1 MHVVDAPHQ
10 RILRLLRD
18 EGPVSRAELGDRLEL
33 TRPRLL
39 AEVERLVSGGLI
51 AEAGM
56 AASRGGRRSTLV
68 ELHPRLRF
76 AAVDLGASSID
87 IEVTNG
93 RLEPVAAYQEPA
105 DIRTGPRAI
114 LHRVNELL
122 AKART
127 DGAYERLDAIGIGVP
142 GPVSFRDGV
151 PVSPPIMPGWDRYPV
166 RELLAREHSCPAV
179 VDNDVNIMAIGERH
193 GGVAHSVD
201 DFLFVKIGT
210 GIGCGIHLAG
220 GVYRGVDGCAGDIG
234 HIQVDSHGPV
244 CSCGNAGCLEA
255 LFSGAALARDALA
268 AARSGESPALAERLA
283 ANDAARAAAAIASA
297 ASASA
302 SAASSSASA
311 ASTGASAASASTAT
325 PVAGTRPGDPTSEA
339 GRSDESPAGGPR
351 EGSDNLS
358 RGIPA
363 AGYPVGSGYGG
374 SSSGYGGSGY
384 GGSGYGTGFGYGSGA
399 GSGSAGPWLI
409 TARDVAEGAAEGDVV
424 CIRLIRDGGRR
435 VGGVLATLVSF
446 ANPSMI
452 VIGGGLAQLGHV
464 LLAEIRSVVYRRSLP
479 LATGNLPV
487 VLSELGPRAGVTGA
501 AVLASEVAFE
511 QAS

>member
-1 MHVVDAPHQ
+1 VHFVDAPHQ
-10 RILRLLRD
+10 RVLRLLRD

-39 AEVERLVSGGLI
+39 AEVERLVAAGLI

-68 ELHPRLRF
+68 ELQPRLRF

-93 RLEPVAAYQEPA
+93 RLEPLVAYQEPA

-127 DGAYERLDAIGIGVP
+127 DGAYERLDAVGIGVP

-166 RELLAREHSCPAV
+166 RELLAREHGCPAV

-193 GGVAHSVD
+193 GGVARSVD

-220 GVYRGVDGCAGDIG
+220 AVYRGVDGCAGDIG
-234 HIQVDSHGPV
+234 HIQVDAHGPV
-244 CSCGNAGCLEA
+244 CSCGNTGCLEA
-255 LFSGAALARDALA
+255 LFGGAALARDALA
-268 AARSGESPALAERLA
+268 AARSGESPALAERLTTHER
-283 ANDAARAAAAIASA
+283 AREKARETAPE
-297 ASASA
+297 
-302 SAASSSASA
+302 
-311 ASTGASAASASTAT
+311 TGHTDGPNERARNERGNSNERGISYERGIGTAT
-325 PVAGTRPGDPTSEA
+325 
-339 GRSDESPAGGPR
+339 GP
-351 EGSDNLS
+351 
-358 RGIPA
+358 
-363 AGYPVGSGYGG
+363 
-374 SSSGYGGSGY
+374 
-384 GGSGYGTGFGYGSGA
+384 
-399 GSGSAGPWLI
+399 GPWQL
-409 TARDVAEGAAEGDVV
+409 TARDVVEGAAEGDIV

-446 ANPSMI
+446 SNPSMI

-487 VLSELGPRAGVTGA
+487 VLSELGPRAGVAGA
-501 AVLASEVAFE
+501 AVLASDAAFE

>member
-1 MHVVDAPHQ
+1 MHNVDAPHH
-10 RILRLLRD
+10 RLLRLLRD
-18 EGPVSRAELGDRLEL
+18 EGPISRAELGDRLDL

-39 AEVERLVSGGLI
+39 AEVERLVAGGYI

-93 RLEPVAAYQEPA
+93 RLEPVAAYREST
-105 DIRTGPRAI
+105 DIRSGPKAI
-114 LHRVNELL
+114 LHRVSELL
-122 AKART
+122 EKART
-127 DGAYERLDAIGIGVP
+127 DGAYDKLDAVGIGVP

-166 RELLAREHSCPAV
+166 RELLTREFGCPAV

-201 DFLFVKIGT
+201 DFLFIKIGT

-220 GVYRGVDGCAGDIG
+220 DVYRGVDGCAGDIG
-234 HIQVDSHGPV
+234 HIQVDSHGPM

-268 AARSGESPALAERLA
+268 AARAGDSPALADRLA
-283 ANDAARAAAAIASA
+283 
-297 ASASA
+297 
-302 SAASSSASA
+302 
-311 ASTGASAASASTAT
+311 
-325 PVAGTRPGDPTSEA
+325 TRKI
-339 GRSDESPAGGPR
+339 
-351 EGSDNLS
+351 L
-358 RGIPA
+358 
-363 AGYPVGSGYGG
+363 
-374 SSSGYGGSGY
+374 
-384 GGSGYGTGFGYGSGA
+384 
-399 GSGSAGPWLI
+399 
-409 TARDVAEGAAEGDVV
+409 TARDVAEGAAEGDVT

-435 VGGVLATLVSF
+435 VGSVLATLVSF
-446 ANPSMI
+446 SNPSMI
-452 VIGGGLAQLGHV
+452 VIGGGLAQLGHI

-487 VLSELGPRAGVTGA
+487 VLSELGARAGVTGA
-501 AVLASEVAFE
+501 AVLASDTAFE

>member
-1 MHVVDAPHQ
+1 LYLTDAPHL

-33 TRPRLL
+33 SRPRLL
-39 AEVERLVSGGLI
+39 AEVERLVAAGLI

-68 ELHPRLRF
+68 ELHPGLRF
-76 AAVDLGASSID
+76 AAVDLGATSID
-87 IEVTNG
+87 VEVTNG
-93 RLEPVAAYQEPA
+93 RLEPLAAYREA
-105 DIRTGPRAI
+105 TDIRSGPRAI
-114 LHRVNELL
+114 LHRVNDLL
-122 AKART
+122 AKAKAE
-127 DGAYERLDAIGIGVP
+127 GVYERLDAVGIGVP

-166 RELLAREHSCPAV
+166 RELLAREHGCPAV

-210 GIGCGIHLAG
+210 GVGCGIHLAG
-220 GVYRGVDGCAGDIG
+220 AVFRGVDGCAGDIG
-234 HIQVDSHGPV
+234 HIQVEPGGPA
-244 CSCGNAGCLEA
+244 CSCGNTGCLEA

-268 AARSGESPALAERLA
+268 AARSGESPALAQRLA
-283 ANDAARAAAAIASA
+283 AARPARSGSGRAAR
-297 ASASA
+297 
-302 SAASSSASA
+302 
-311 ASTGASAASASTAT
+311 
-325 PVAGTRPGDPTSEA
+325 
-339 GRSDESPAGGPR
+339 
-351 EGSDNLS
+351 
-358 RGIPA
+358 
-363 AGYPVGSGYGG
+363 GG
-374 SSSGYGGSGY
+374 SE
-384 GGSGYGTGFGYGSGA
+384 SGA
-399 GSGSAGPWLI
+399 VV
-409 TARDVAEGAAEGDVV
+409 TAKDVADGAAEGDIA

-487 VLSELGPRAGVTGA
+487 VLSELGSRAGVTGA
-501 AVLASEVAFE
+501 AVLASDSAFE

>member
-1 MHVVDAPHQ
+1 MFLADAPHL
-10 RILRLLRD
+10 RILRMLRD
-18 EGPVSRAELGDRLEL
+18 EGAVSRAELGDRLEL
-33 TRPRLL
+33 SRPRLL
-39 AEVERLVSGGLI
+39 AEVERLVAGGLI

-68 ELHPRLRF
+68 ELHPGLRF
-76 AAVDLGASSID
+76 AAVDLGATSID
-87 IEVTNG
+87 VEVTNG
-93 RLEPVAAYQEPA
+93 RLEPLAAYHEKA
-105 DIRTGPRAI
+105 DIRSGPKVI
-114 LHRVNELL
+114 LQRVNELL

-127 DGAYERLDAIGIGVP
+127 DGLYERLDSVGIGVP

-166 RELLAREHSCPAV
+166 RELLAREHGCPAV

-210 GIGCGIHLAG
+210 GVGCGIHLAG
-220 GVYRGVDGCAGDIG
+220 AVFRGVDGCAGDIG
-234 HIQVDSHGPV
+234 HIQVEAGGPA
-244 CSCGNAGCLEA
+244 CSCGNSGCLEA

-268 AARSGESPALAERLA
+268 AARSGESPALAARLA
-283 ANDAARAAAAIASA
+283 AARPARSGRATKAAEID
-297 ASASA
+297 
-302 SAASSSASA
+302 
-311 ASTGASAASASTAT
+311 
-325 PVAGTRPGDPTSEA
+325 PV
-339 GRSDESPAGGPR
+339 
-351 EGSDNLS
+351 
-358 RGIPA
+358 
-363 AGYPVGSGYGG
+363 
-374 SSSGYGGSGY
+374 
-384 GGSGYGTGFGYGSGA
+384 
-399 GSGSAGPWLI
+399 I
-409 TARDVAEGAAEGDVV
+409 TAKDVADGAAEGDIA

-487 VLSELGPRAGVTGA
+487 VLSELGGRAGVTGA
-501 AVLASEVAFE
+501 AVLASDAVFE

>member
-1 MHVVDAPHQ
+1 MHADAPHH
-10 RILRLLRD
+10 RVLRLLRD

-39 AEVERLVSGGLI
+39 AEVERLVAAGLI

-68 ELHPRLRF
+68 ELHSRLRF

-93 RLEPVAAYQEPA
+93 RLEPVAAYRESA
-105 DIRTGPRAI
+105 DIRSGPKAI
-114 LHRVNELL
+114 LNRVNELL
-122 AKART
+122 AKAHT
-127 DGAYERLDAIGIGVP
+127 DGAYERLDAVGIGVP

-151 PVSPPIMPGWDRYPV
+151 PVSPPIMPGWDRFPV
-166 RELLAREHSCPAV
+166 REVLAREHACPAV

-220 GVYRGVDGCAGDIG
+220 DVYRGVDGCAGDIG

-268 AARSGESPALAERLA
+268 AARNGDSPALAERLET
-283 ANDAARAAAAIASA
+283 NGEIA
-297 ASASA
+297 
-302 SAASSSASA
+302 
-311 ASTGASAASASTAT
+311 
-325 PVAGTRPGDPTSEA
+325 
-339 GRSDESPAGGPR
+339 
-351 EGSDNLS
+351 
-358 RGIPA
+358 
-363 AGYPVGSGYGG
+363 
-374 SSSGYGGSGY
+374 
-384 GGSGYGTGFGYGSGA
+384 
-399 GSGSAGPWLI
+399 
-409 TARDVAEGAAEGDVV
+409 ARDVADGAAEGDVT

-452 VIGGGLAQLGHV
+452 VIGGGLAQLGHI

-487 VLSELGPRAGVTGA
+487 VLSELGSRAGVTGA
-501 AVLASEVAFE
+501 AVLASDTAFE

>member
-1 MHVVDAPHQ
+1 MLPVDAPYL

-18 EGPVSRAELGDRLEL
+18 EGPVSRAELGDRLDL

-39 AEVERLVSGGLI
+39 AEVDRLVAAGLI
-51 AEAGM
+51 AEAGL

-68 ELHPRLRF
+68 ELDPGLRF

-87 IEVTNG
+87 VEVVNG
-93 RLEPVAAYQEPA
+93 RLEPLAAYQEPA
-105 DIRTGPRAI
+105 DIRSGPKVI
-114 LHRVNELL
+114 LQRVNELL
-122 AKART
+122 AKAKI
-127 DGAYERLDAIGIGVP
+127 DGAYERLDGVGIGVP

-166 RELLAREHSCPAV
+166 REVLAREHGCPAV

-220 GVYRGVDGCAGDIG
+220 SVYRGIDGCAGDIG
-234 HIQVDSHGPV
+234 HIQVDAAGPV

-255 LFSGAALARDALA
+255 IFSGSALARDALA

-283 ANDAARAAAAIASA
+283 ERLGRREAATDGLGRGEAAADGLDRGKAAADCLDRGKATADGLGRGEAAGGRPGRGKAVSERLAGDAAGLAAI
-297 ASASA
+297 
-302 SAASSSASA
+302 
-311 ASTGASAASASTAT
+311 TAK
-325 PVAGTRPGDPTSEA
+325 
-339 GRSDESPAGGPR
+339 
-351 EGSDNLS
+351 
-358 RGIPA
+358 
-363 AGYPVGSGYGG
+363 
-374 SSSGYGGSGY
+374 
-384 GGSGYGTGFGYGSGA
+384 
-399 GSGSAGPWLI
+399 
-409 TARDVAEGAAEGDVV
+409 DVADGAAEGDVT
-424 CIRLIRDGGRR
+424 CIRLIRDGGRQ

-452 VIGGGLAQLGHV
+452 VIGGGLALLGHV

-487 VLSELGPRAGVTGA
+487 VLSELGGRAGVTGA
-501 AVLASEVAFE
+501 AVLASDAAFE
-511 QAS
+511 QAA

>member
-1 MHVVDAPHQ
+1 VHVVDAPHL
-10 RILRLLRD
+10 RLLRLLRD
-18 EGPVSRAELGDRLEL
+18 EGPISRAELGDRLDL

-39 AEVERLVSGGLI
+39 AEVERLVAAGYI

-68 ELHPRLRF
+68 ELQPRLRF

-93 RLEPVAAYQEPA
+93 RLEPVAAYGESA
-105 DIRTGPRAI
+105 DIRSGPKVI

-127 DGAYERLDAIGIGVP
+127 DGAYERLDAVGIGVP

-166 RELLAREHSCPAV
+166 RELLAREHGCPAV

-210 GIGCGIHLAG
+210 GIGCGIHLG
-220 GVYRGVDGCAGDIG
+220 GDVYRGVDGCAGDIG
-234 HIQVDSHGPV
+234 HIQVDAHGPM

-255 LFSGAALARDALA
+255 LFSGAALGRDALA

-283 ANDAARAAAAIASA
+283 ANGEI
-297 ASASA
+297 
-302 SAASSSASA
+302 
-311 ASTGASAASASTAT
+311 G
-325 PVAGTRPGDPTSEA
+325 
-339 GRSDESPAGGPR
+339 
-351 EGSDNLS
+351 
-358 RGIPA
+358 
-363 AGYPVGSGYGG
+363 
-374 SSSGYGGSGY
+374 
-384 GGSGYGTGFGYGSGA
+384 
-399 GSGSAGPWLI
+399 
-409 TARDVAEGAAEGDVV
+409 ARDVAEGAAEGDVT

-435 VGGVLATLVSF
+435 LGATLATLVSF

-452 VIGGGLAQLGHV
+452 VIGGGLAQLGHI

-487 VLSELGPRAGVTGA
+487 VLSELGARAGVSGA
-501 AVLASEVAFE
+501 AVLASDTAFE

>member
-1 MHVVDAPHQ
+1 MHVADAPHH
-10 RILRLLRD
+10 RVLRLLRD

-39 AEVERLVSGGLI
+39 AEVERLVAAGLI

-93 RLEPVAAYQEPA
+93 RLETVAAYRETA
-105 DIRTGPRAI
+105 DIRSGPKAI
-114 LHRVNELL
+114 LQRVNELL

-127 DGAYERLDAIGIGVP
+127 DGAFEKLDAVGIGVP

-166 RELLAREHSCPAV
+166 REILAREHGCPAV

-220 GVYRGVDGCAGDIG
+220 DVYRGVDGCAGDIG

-244 CSCGNAGCLEA
+244 CSCGNTGCLEA
-255 LFSGAALARDALA
+255 LFSGAALSRDAQA
-268 AARSGESPALAERLA
+268 AARSGESPSLAERLA
-283 ANDAARAAAAIASA
+283 AN
-297 ASASA
+297 
-302 SAASSSASA
+302 
-311 ASTGASAASASTAT
+311 GEL
-325 PVAGTRPGDPTSEA
+325 G
-339 GRSDESPAGGPR
+339 
-351 EGSDNLS
+351 
-358 RGIPA
+358 
-363 AGYPVGSGYGG
+363 
-374 SSSGYGGSGY
+374 
-384 GGSGYGTGFGYGSGA
+384 
-399 GSGSAGPWLI
+399 
-409 TARDVAEGAAEGDVV
+409 ARDVAEGAAEGDVT

-435 VGGVLATLVSF
+435 VGSVLATLVSF

-452 VIGGGLAQLGHV
+452 VIGGGLALLGHI

-487 VLSELGPRAGVTGA
+487 VLSELGSRAGVTGA
-501 AVLASEVAFE
+501 AVLASDTCFE

>member
-1 MHVVDAPHQ
+1 MHVVDAPHL
-10 RILRLLRD
+10 RLLRLLRD
-18 EGPVSRAELGDRLEL
+18 EGPISRAELGDRLDL

-39 AEVERLVSGGLI
+39 AEVERLVAAGFI

-93 RLEPVAAYQEPA
+93 RLEPVAAYREST
-105 DIRTGPRAI
+105 DIRGGPKAI
-114 LHRVNELL
+114 LHRIHELL
-122 AKART
+122 EKARI
-127 DGAYERLDAIGIGVP
+127 DGAYERLDAVGIGVP

-166 RELLAREHSCPAV
+166 RELLTRELGCPAV

-220 GVYRGVDGCAGDIG
+220 EVYRGVDGCAGDIG

-268 AARSGESPALAERLA
+268 AARNGDSPALAERLS
-283 ANDAARAAAAIASA
+283 AN
-297 ASASA
+297 
-302 SAASSSASA
+302 
-311 ASTGASAASASTAT
+311 
-325 PVAGTRPGDPTSEA
+325 GT
-339 GRSDESPAGGPR
+339 
-351 EGSDNLS
+351 L
-358 RGIPA
+358 
-363 AGYPVGSGYGG
+363 V
-374 SSSGYGGSGY
+374 
-384 GGSGYGTGFGYGSGA
+384 
-399 GSGSAGPWLI
+399 
-409 TARDVAEGAAEGDVV
+409 ARDVADGAAEGDVT

-435 VGGVLATLVSF
+435 VGAVLATLVSF
-446 ANPSMI
+446 SNPSMI
-452 VIGGGLAQLGHV
+452 VIGGGLAQLGHI

-487 VLSELGPRAGVTGA
+487 VLSELGARAGVTGA
-501 AVLASEVAFE
+501 AVLASDTAFE

>member
-1 MHVVDAPHQ
+1 VFGGDAPHL

-39 AEVERLVSGGLI
+39 AEVERLVAAEMV

-68 ELHPRLRF
+68 EIHPRLRF
-76 AAVDLGASSID
+76 AAVDLGATSID
-87 IEVTNG
+87 VEVTNG
-93 RLEPVAAYQEPA
+93 RLEPVAAYREPA
-105 DIRTGPRAI
+105 DIRSGPKAI
-114 LHRVNELL
+114 LQRVGELL
-122 AKART
+122 AKARS
-127 DGAYERLDAIGIGVP
+127 DGAYQRLDAVGIGVP

-166 RELLAREHSCPAV
+166 REVLTREHGCPAV

-193 GGVAHSVD
+193 GGVAHSID

-210 GIGCGIHLAG
+210 GIGCGIHLG
-220 GVYRGVDGCAGDIG
+220 GTVYRGVDGCAGDIG
-234 HIQVDSHGPV
+234 HIQVDASGPV

-255 LFSGAALARDALA
+255 LFGGAALARDALE
-268 AARSGESPALAERLA
+268 AARAGESPALAERLR
-283 ANDAARAAAAIASA
+283 DAAGP
-297 ASASA
+297 
-302 SAASSSASA
+302 
-311 ASTGASAASASTAT
+311 TG
-325 PVAGTRPGDPTSEA
+325 
-339 GRSDESPAGGPR
+339 
-351 EGSDNLS
+351 
-358 RGIPA
+358 RGA
-363 AGYPVGSGYGG
+363 AGSNGRD
-374 SSSGYGGSGY
+374 
-384 GGSGYGTGFGYGSGA
+384 
-399 GSGSAGPWLI
+399 AGPSGNDIGLSSED
-409 TARDVAEGAAEGDVV
+409 AFGLSAKDVADGAAEGDVV
-424 CIRLIRDGGRR
+424 CIRLIREGGRR

-487 VLSELGPRAGVTGA
+487 VLSELQGRAGVTGA
-501 AVLASEVAFE
+501 AVLASDLAFE

>member
-1 MHVVDAPHQ
+1 MHADAPHH
-10 RILRLLRD
+10 RVLRLLRD

-39 AEVERLVSGGLI
+39 AEVERLVAAGLI

-93 RLEPVAAYQEPA
+93 RLEPVAAYRETA
-105 DIRTGPRAI
+105 DIRSGPKVI

-122 AKART
+122 AKAHT
-127 DGAYERLDAIGIGVP
+127 DGAFEHLDAIGIGVP

-166 RELLAREHSCPAV
+166 RELLTREHGCPAV

-220 GVYRGVDGCAGDIG
+220 DVYRGVDGCAGDIG

-244 CSCGNAGCLEA
+244 CSCGNTGCLEA
-255 LFSGAALARDALA
+255 LFSGSALARDALA
-268 AARSGESPALAERLA
+268 AARNGDSPALAERLT
-283 ANDAARAAAAIASA
+283 ANGEI
-297 ASASA
+297 
-302 SAASSSASA
+302 
-311 ASTGASAASASTAT
+311 
-325 PVAGTRPGDPTSEA
+325 V
-339 GRSDESPAGGPR
+339 
-351 EGSDNLS
+351 
-358 RGIPA
+358 
-363 AGYPVGSGYGG
+363 
-374 SSSGYGGSGY
+374 
-384 GGSGYGTGFGYGSGA
+384 
-399 GSGSAGPWLI
+399 
-409 TARDVAEGAAEGDVV
+409 ARDVADGAAEGDVT

-452 VIGGGLAQLGHV
+452 VIGGGLAQLGHI

-487 VLSELGPRAGVTGA
+487 VLSELGSRAGVTGA
-501 AVLASEVAFE
+501 AVLASDTAFE